1 MHNNEERFSRRLVPV
16 SILEGRRTRAKREE
30 EKSRREG
37 ERKTSVPAVAGADKK
52 S

>member
-1 MHNNEERFSRRLVPV
+1 MKSASVAASFQFRSSRGG
-16 SILEGRRTRAKREE
+16 EKGAKREE